1 VLILKNSSAKKGGPD
16 LEVLI
21 PVMQERIV
29 SILNYN
35 YIFFVKAKSSV
46 DQVIVKSHSP
56 DIANELNRE
65 IE

>member
-1 VLILKNSSAKKGGPD
+1 MP
-16 LEVLI
+16 
-21 PVMQERIV
+21 ERIV
-29 SILNYN
+29 SILNFN
-35 YIFFVKAKSSV
+35 NIFFVKAKSSV

>member
-1 VLILKNSSAKKGGPD
+1 MP
-16 LEVLI
+16 
-21 PVMQERIV
+21 ERIV
-29 SILNYN
+29 SILNN
-35 YIFFVKAKSSV
+35 KNLFLVKAKSSV

>member
-1 VLILKNSSAKKGGPD
+1 LAKKGGLD

-21 PVMQERIV
+21 LVMPEKIV
-29 SILNYN
+29 SILNYIN
-35 YIFFVKAKSSV
+35 LFFVKAKSSV

-56 DIANELNRE
+56 DIANEINRE